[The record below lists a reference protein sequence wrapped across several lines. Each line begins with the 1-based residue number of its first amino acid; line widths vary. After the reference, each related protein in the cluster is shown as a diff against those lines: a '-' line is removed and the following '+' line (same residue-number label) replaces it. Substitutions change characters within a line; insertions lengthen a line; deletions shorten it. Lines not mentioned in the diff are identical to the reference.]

1 MVKIIIICPDFQKSN
16 IRKLPWKYVY
26 EIAKYLSKKHRVT
39 VITDSEKV
47 DLDEIKIISLK
58 RLFIPLIGETE
69 ELLNIIKKENPDK
82 CIMLLGFSSFLR
94 KDFKIDKSVIG
105 IFTSPIY
112 SINELITN
120 IGIKNS
126 VKYRKY
132 TFIHYLNA
140 LIPEYLVRK
149 WGSKFDKLI
158 FLSKDTQNKLIEA
171 GLPPEKAFFLPPGV
185 DDEFFLSPKREDV
198 NKIKIRINPENVPII
213 MYFTSP
219 LTLRGTDILVKAFSR
234 VRKRMNCK
242 LVFLSRIDH
251 TELLKEEEILNK
263 IATIE
268 GINDSIEIISAYLS
282 LEQIKG
288 YLATSNVVCLPFKI
302 VLSDI
307 PVSILEAM
315 ALEKPVISTNVACI
329 PEILEKKGITVN
341 PNDPND
347 LADSLEQLI
356 NNKDLANNMGNKSG
370 EYMQSYPN
378 WDEIAEKFIE
388 IVENNHCNV

>member
-1 MVKIIIICPDFQKSN
+1 MKIIIICPDFQKSN

-26 EIAKYLSKKHRVT
+26 EIAKYLSKKHKVT
-39 VITDSEKV
+39 VITDSDKM
-47 DLDEIKIISLK
+47 DLDEIKIVSLK

-82 CIMLLGFSSFLR
+82 CIMLLGLSSFLR

-112 SINELITN
+112 SINDLITN
-120 IGIKNS
+120 VGIKNS

-140 LIPEYLVRK
+140 LIPGYLVRK
-149 WGSKFDKLI
+149 WGNKFDQLI
-158 FLSKDTQNKLIEA
+158 FLSKDTQKKLIQA
-171 GLPPEKAFFLPPGV
+171 GLPPEKAFFLPPSV
-185 DDEFFLSPKREDV
+185 DDEFFLSPKHEDV
-198 NKIKIRINPENVPII
+198 DKIKIRINPENVPVI

-234 VRKRMNCK
+234 VRKRMTCK

-251 TELLKEEEILNK
+251 NELLKEEEILNK
-263 IATIE
+263 IATRE
-268 GINDSIEIISAYLS
+268 GINDSIEIISTYLS

-315 ALEKPVISTNVACI
+315 ALEKPVISTNVGCI
-329 PEILEKKGITVN
+329 PEILEKNGITVN

-347 LADSLEQLI
+347 LADSLKQLLT
-356 NNKDLANNMGNKSG
+356 NKDLANKMGNKSG
-370 EYMQSYPN
+370 KYMQNYPK